1 MAQLTWWY
9 DRSSSLVQR
18 LLVRFLIRTYPI
30 RSLIETMV
38 AVMKEYSVVLNS
50 DRSMGTLEK
59 EILYRKFLNV
69 VKEAEDLGVSVRHI
83 LKE

>member
-1 MAQLTWWY
+1 M
-9 DRSSSLVQR
+9 QR